1 MEDKSED
8 DGLRNRDVQSQV
20 SHHETIWKNLTPDNI
35 FKTVEETLG
44 TKLSNICLKRNSYIN
59 RVYELEEHDSC
70 ERLIVKF
77 YRPGR
82 WARPL
87 IEEEHRLLAELRS
100 EEIPVIPPT
109 AVNGA
114 TLFNLEN
121 INYAL
126 FPKKG
131 GRSVDEFDKE
141 GWKHLGRLIARIHL
155 VGERHKNSTRMYW
168 RPAVATGQHLELI
181 LNSDFILPDFKNS
194 LAKTAEL
201 FIQQSDPLFAEDKFI
216 LLHGDCHKGNIIF
229 RPNEGYFV
237 VDFDDMCFGPP
248 MQDLWL
254 LLPDAPARSANEV
267 NWLLEGYETFRPFD
281 YESLNLVLALRGMRL
296 VHYAAWLAVQSR
308 EPDFA
313 NNFPQAG
320 APKYWNTLIKDL
332 QQIVYGELGV
342 RE

>member
-1 MEDKSED
+1 MEY
-8 DGLRNRDVQSQV
+8 NNYM
-20 SHHETIWKNLTPDNI
+20 ETIWKNLTPDNI

-44 TKLSNICLKRNSYIN
+44 TRLSNICLKRNSYIN
-59 RVYELEEHDSC
+59 RVFELEEHDSR

-82 WARPL
+82 WSRPL
-87 IEEEHRLLAELRS
+87 IEEEHRLLAELHN
-100 EEIPVIPPT
+100 EEIPVIPPIT
-109 AVNGA
+109 IKGA
-114 TLFNLEN
+114 TLFSLDD

-141 GWKHLGRLIARIHL
+141 GWKTLGRTIARIHL

-181 LNSDFILPDFKNS
+181 LNSDFILPDFKNT

-201 FIQQSDPLFAEDKFI
+201 FIQKSDPLFAEDKFI

-248 MQDLWL
+248 VQDLWL

-281 YESLNLVLALRGMRL
+281 YESLSLVPALRGMRL
-296 VHYAAWLAVQSR
+296 IHYAAWLAVQSV
-308 EPDFA
+308 EPDFT

-332 QQIVYGELGV
+332 QQIVYGELEG
-342 RE
+342 RD